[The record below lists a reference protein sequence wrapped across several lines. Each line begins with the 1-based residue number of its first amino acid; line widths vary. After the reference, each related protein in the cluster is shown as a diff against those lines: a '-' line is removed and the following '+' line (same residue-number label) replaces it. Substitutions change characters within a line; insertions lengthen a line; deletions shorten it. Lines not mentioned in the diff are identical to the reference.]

1 VARHRA
7 AKPTASQWLG
17 ELEQLRNS
25 YDPAA
30 AARKV
35 ELLDAIDG
43 RSLPTAG
50 EVLAL
55 HERLCFLRAYPDDAA
70 VLAAAE
76 RVMAGFA
83 GRADLRRY
91 RRVLA
96 DTGIAG
102 TDTHF
107 RFYWLTARWL
117 AKRWPGQL
125 TIDWREFDRGER
137 IEKILHLLMPY
148 SESPALDSFAFSAR
162 EWIDRL
168 KGPDETDAAFLI
180 RRFEGL
186 PAETPIRE
194 HLYEEIDP
202 PLVLAPGPTTPARSL
217 ERWSKASV
225 VFRTSPLERKRPDL
239 RRAIAAASMTV
250 RPLPPREGRRLVEL
264 ANACMVPRQRDL
276 LAFLNADERDV
287 RLVDFGDGLQFA
299 CLGVVPERRLMLES
313 VYACLTLSNGVPI
326 GYVLC
331 SAFFQSAE
339 VAYNVFETFRGAEA
353 AKNYARVLAMVR
365 RLFGAESFAIDPY
378 QLGHDNAEGQASG
391 AWWFYYKLGFRP
403 RDAGARR
410 LAREEVERLRKNP
423 RSRTTRARLNELAS
437 QYMFLQLGHPRRDV
451 LGEISLGNIGLH
463 ISRVLAERDGLSR
476 EAALDACAAETATLL
491 GVRAVRSLSPGER
504 LAWRRWSPLVL
515 ALPGVRRWSATQRRA
530 LREVVRAKGGTRES
544 DFVALFDRH
553 APLRRAL
560 LALSR
565 DEG

>member
-1 VARHRA
+1 MARPRV
-7 AKPTASQWLG
+7 AKPTASQLLR
-17 ELEQLRNS
+17 ELEQLRNT

-35 ELLDAIDG
+35 ELLDAIES

-55 HERLCFLRAYPDDAA
+55 HERLCFLRAYPDNAQ
-70 VLAAAE
+70 VLAVAE

-117 AKRWPGQL
+117 AKHWPGQL
-125 TIDWREFDRGER
+125 TIDWKEFDQGER

-162 EWIDRL
+162 EWIERL
-168 KGPDETDAAFLI
+168 KGPGETDAAFLI
-180 RRFEGL
+180 RRFEAM

-202 PLVLAPGPTTPARSL
+202 PLVLAPGPATPARSL
-217 ERWSKASV
+217 ERWDKSPV
-225 VFRTSPLERKRPDL
+225 VYRTSPLERKRPDL

-250 RPLPPREGRRLVEL
+250 RSLPPREGRQFVEL

-313 VYACLTLSNGVPI
+313 VYACLTLNNGVPI

-331 SAFFQSAE
+331 SAFFESAE

-378 QLGHDNAEGQASG
+378 QLGHNNAEGQESG

-403 RDAGARR
+403 RDAEVRR
-410 LAREEVERLRKNP
+410 LAREEVAKLRKNP
-423 RSRTTRARLNELAS
+423 EHRTTRARLNELAS
-437 QYMFLQLGHPRRDV
+437 QYMFLQLGRPRRDV
-451 LGEISLGNIGLH
+451 LGEISLGGIGLH
-463 ISRVLAERDGLSR
+463 ISRVLAERGGGDR
-476 EAALDACAAETATLL
+476 EAALEACAEDAACLL
-491 GVRAVRSLSPGER
+491 HLRSRKGLTPGER
-504 LAWRRWSPLVL
+504 LAWVRWSPLVL
-515 ALPGVRRWSATQRRA
+515 ALPGVARWSPANRRA
-530 LREVVRAKGGTRES
+530 LREVVRAKGGRRES
-544 DFVALFDRH
+544 DFVRLFDRH
-553 APLRRAL
+553 TPLRRAL
-560 LALSR
+560 LKLSQ
-565 DEG
+565 DED

>member
-1 VARHRA
+1 MARPRA
-7 AKPTASQWLG
+7 AKPTASQLLG

-30 AARKV
+30 AVRKV
-35 ELLDAIDG
+35 ELLDAIEG

-55 HERLCFLRAYPDDAA
+55 HERLCFLRAYPDNAA

-83 GRADLRRY
+83 GRADLRRH

-117 AKRWPGQL
+117 AKHWPGQL
-125 TIDWREFDRGER
+125 TIDWKEFGQGER

-180 RRFEGL
+180 RRFEAL

-202 PLVLAPGPTTPARSL
+202 PMVLAHGPTTPSRSR
-217 ERWSKASV
+217 ERWAKAPV

-313 VYACLTLSNGVPI
+313 VYAFLTLNNGVPI

-378 QLGHDNAEGQASG
+378 QLGHNNAEGQESG

-403 RDAGARR
+403 RDAEVRR
-410 LAREEVERLRKNP
+410 LAREEVAKLRKNP
-423 RSRTTRARLNELAS
+423 EHRTTRARLNELAS
-437 QYMFLQLGHPRRDV
+437 QYMFLQLGRPRRDV
-451 LGEISLGNIGLH
+451 LGEISLGAIGLH
-463 ISRVLAERDGLSR
+463 ISRVLAERGGGDR
-476 EAALDACAAETATLL
+476 EAALEACAEEAARRLHL
-491 GVRAVRSLSPGER
+491 RSLPALTPGER

-515 ALPGVRRWSATQRRA
+515 ALPGLTRWSPANRRA
-530 LREVVRAKGGTRES
+530 LREVVRAKGGRRES
-544 DFVALFDRH
+544 DFVRLFDRH
-553 APLRRAL
+553 TPLRRAL
-560 LALSR
+560 LKLSL